1 MFDLDGIWH
10 GHVLSKQAA
19 RVKRR
24 ARSRG
29 EIQVVKS
36 GAQGRQWADGRPQA
50 SCVRLNVSPLIPV
63 PSGFD
68 SGGAMWLPSRQRKSK
83 AESGVSLP
91 CDFALAGRRTH
102 MREPSLCL
110 E

>member
-1 MFDLDGIWH
+1 MFGLDGIWH

-19 RVKRR
+19 RTQKK

-36 GAQGRQWADGRPQA
+36 GAQGRQWADGQPQA

-63 PSGFD
+63 PSKG
-68 SGGAMWLPSRQRKSK
+68 SIREVRCGCPSRQRKSK

-91 CDFALAGRRTH
+91 CGFALAGRRTQ
-102 MREPSLCL
+102 MRVPS
-110 E
+110 